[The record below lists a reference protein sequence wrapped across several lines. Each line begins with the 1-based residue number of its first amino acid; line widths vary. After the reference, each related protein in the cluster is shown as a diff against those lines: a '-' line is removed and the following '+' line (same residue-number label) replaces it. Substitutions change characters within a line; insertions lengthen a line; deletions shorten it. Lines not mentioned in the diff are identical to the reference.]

1 MTRVDAYLRS
11 LSVELR
17 TRFIND
23 AQIIDEV
30 GGHLADAVEA
40 ARQQGADD
48 DDAQRCAVAQFGAP
62 EVIGA
67 AFAADRT
74 WARHRV
80 LLVLAGFAGV
90 AVAYVDSRP
99 TWDDTGVTAGA
110 MFLFAA
116 VLGLLGPQR
125 PWLWALTVGA
135 GVPAYAV
142 LRKPAVGTLM
152 LLAVLVFPFAGAY
165 LGRVV
170 RVLAQTPR
178 PGVGSKA
185 D

>member
-17 TRFIND
+17 KRFVTD

-40 ARQQGADD
+40 ARQQGADH
-48 DDAQRCAVAQFGAP
+48 DDAQRRAIAHFGAP

-80 LLVLAGFAGV
+80 LLVLASFAGV

-165 LGRVV
+165 LGRIV
-170 RVLAQTPR
+170 RVLARR
-178 PGVGSKA
+178 PA
-185 D
+185 DGHV

>member
-11 LSVELR
+11 LSGELR
-17 TRFIND
+17 KRFVTD

-30 GGHLADAVEA
+30 RGHLADAVEA
-40 ARQQGADD
+40 ARQLGVDH
-48 DDAQRCAVAQFGAP
+48 DDAERRAIAHFGAP
-62 EVIGA
+62 EVIAA

-74 WARHRV
+74 WARDRM
-80 LLVLAGFAGV
+80 LLAFASFAGV
-90 AVAYVDSRP
+90 AVAYVDSRA
-99 TWDDTGVTAGA
+99 TWDDTGLTAGA
-110 MFLFAA
+110 LFLFAA
-116 VLGLLGPQR
+116 VLGILGPQR

-165 LGRVV
+165 LGRGV
-170 RVLAQTPR
+170 RALARR
-178 PGVGSKA
+178 PG
-185 D
+185 

>member
-48 DDAQRCAVAQFGAP
+48 DDAQRCAVAHFGAP

-125 PWLWALTVGA
+125 PWLWAAKPTDNPTLQHRSHDGLA
-135 GVPAYAV
+135 GTRPCRQPLSHRNAGEVAYA
-142 LRKPAVGTLM
+142 
-152 LLAVLVFPFAGAY
+152 
-165 LGRVV
+165 
-170 RVLAQTPR
+170 
-178 PGVGSKA
+178 SI
-185 D
+185 